1 MQALIQASIRR
12 PISVVVAVLMLI
24 VLGGLAAVSI
34 PVDILPVNRS
44 AAVQV
49 LTFYGGMPAES
60 VAKSITSRIE
70 RQTGQAAGRRR
81 QESRSIVGAS
91 IVRNYFRDG
100 VDLNSALAQV
110 NSLST
115 AAYKNMPPGTD
126 PPVILPFD
134 PTGTTPACV
143 IALDSK
149 TASEE
154 TLYEVGRYEVRNM
167 IMGLPGAN
175 APSIHGGKRRAILA
189 YLDRHQLEARQM
201 SPLDVM
207 DAIDRYN
214 LFLPTGDVR
223 FGDVN
228 YALDSSAMIDRVED
242 MGGIPLAVQDGQVT
256 FLRDVAEPTDGSI
269 VQTSLVRVN
278 GRRQTYIPVFRQA
291 GASTLAVVEGLRES
305 IDTMAQRL
313 SEPGISLRL
322 VMDQSVYVRQA
333 IHVLIEEGVLGAV
346 MCSLVILVFL
356 GSLRMT
362 AIAVLTIPLSVL
374 AAIAGLYATDQTINV
389 MTLAGLALAIGPLVD
404 LSVICLE
411 NTHRHLGL
419 CGDPRKAA
427 LLGTREVAMPAL
439 VATCCTLLVL
449 SPLAFIPDLGRFLF
463 LPMALAVG
471 FAMIGA
477 YVLSQTLVP
486 VCCAAWLRPHVHG
499 NETDEF
505 YGGEGGGRG
514 EGGGGHGVGSSD
526 HEPTVSAWGRLLLG
540 WERTLQRLNVAYETT
555 LRGVLRMRLVVVTV
569 AVAFLVGSVVMLGPG
584 LRRELFP
591 EVDSGSFEMTV
602 RAKSG
607 TALHV
612 TESRIA
618 EVESAIREKVGSD
631 LELVISE
638 AGVVAGWVAA
648 YTPNAGPMDAALK
661 VQLTPDRHGS
671 VQSHVRE
678 LREHFLHD
686 SEFDGLEFAFATG
699 GLIRTAMNEGKAT
712 PINVQLTGRD
722 LQTLRRIADDLRRDV
737 AEVEGIVDAR
747 VLQRF
752 DYPRYMIE
760 VDRTKAADLGLALPY
775 VIKNVV
781 AALSGSI
788 QFHKE
793 NFYID
798 PKTFNQ
804 YFVGVQY
811 PEQSIESL
819 QTLLDVPLTSPTQRR
834 SVPLRNLVRLHR
846 SSIPTEIVHHDVR
859 PTVELVMS
867 VDGRGLGQAAEEVGR
882 VLDRYGRR
890 HDDGHW
896 VPYAPDESAGAA
908 RETGEEVSSSNG
920 MSLKGTSSSGTTRA
934 TLPGS
939 QIVLGGEYSR
949 MQELFR
955 NLGVGMALSALLTYL
970 LMTVLFQ
977 SFRLPLVILGS
988 VPIGVGGVLV
998 MLAATDT
1005 AINVQSLLGVIF
1017 MISIVIANTVLLID
1031 FATNLRRAESLPRE
1045 EAIWRAASIR
1055 FRPVLMTAMVALLA
1069 LLPMAVASGHGAEA
1083 NAPLGRAV
1091 IGGLLAGLATTLF
1104 VTPCLYTFIAPGD
1117 RSAPG
1122 NRSASPTHVEA

>member
-1 MQALIQASIRR
+1 MKALIRASIRH
-12 PISVVVAVLMLI
+12 PITVVVMVLVLV
-24 VLGGLAAVSI
+24 VLGGLAATAI

-44 AAVQV
+44 AAVQT

-110 NSLST
+110 NSLAT

-143 IALDSK
+143 IALDSE
-149 TASEE
+149 TETEE
-154 TLYEVGRYEVRNM
+154 TLYEVGRFEVRNM

-175 APSIHGGKRRAILA
+175 APSIHGGRRRAILA
-189 YLDRHQLEARQM
+189 YLNRHQLEARQL

-207 DAIDRYN
+207 DAIDQYN

-228 YALDSSAMIDRVED
+228 YSLDSSAMIDRVED
-242 MGGIPLAVQDGQVT
+242 MGAIPLATQDGQVT
-256 FLRDVAEPTDGSI
+256 FLRDVAQPTDSST

-291 GASTLAVVEGLRES
+291 GASTLAVVANLRAS
-305 IDTMAQRL
+305 LDDMAKRL
-313 SEPGISLRL
+313 SRDGIALRL

-333 IHVLIEEGVLGAV
+333 INVLIEEGVLGAL

-356 GSLRMT
+356 GSVRMT
-362 AIAVLTIPLSVL
+362 FIAVLTIPLAVL
-374 AAIAGLYATDQTINV
+374 AAVAGLYATDQTINV

-411 NTHRHLGL
+411 NTHRHMGL
-419 CGDPRKAA
+419 CGNPRRAA
-427 LLGTREVAMPAL
+427 QLGTQEVALPAL

-449 SPLAFIPDLGRFLF
+449 SPLAFIPDLGQFLF

-471 FAMIGA
+471 FAMIAA
-477 YVLSQTLVP
+477 YLLSQTLVP
-486 VCCAAWLRPHVHG
+486 VCCAAWLKPHAAG
-499 NETDEF
+499 PTTGLED
-505 YGGEGGGRG
+505 
-514 EGGGGHGVGSSD
+514 GSSD
-526 HEPTVSAWGRLLLG
+526 AAFSGHTAFSDDAGRFETEAAACSQWERLLAG
-540 WERTLQRLNVAYETT
+540 WEVTLQRLNGAYAAT
-555 LRGVLRMRLVVVTV
+555 LDMMLRHRLAVVVL
-569 AVAFLVGSVVMLGPG
+569 AVTFLVSTLLAWGPQ

-591 EVDSGSFEMTV
+591 EVDSGAFEMTV
-602 RAKSG
+602 RAESG

-612 TESRIA
+612 TEQRIA
-618 EVESAIREKVGSD
+618 EVEEVIDESVGDD

-648 YTPNAGPMDAALK
+648 YTPNAGTMDGVLK
-661 VQLTPDRHGS
+661 VQLVSDRRES
-671 VQSHVRE
+671 AQRHVRR
-678 LREHFLHD
+678 LRETLSSDPRFSD
-686 SEFDGLEFAFATG
+686 LEFGFETG
-699 GLIRTAMNEGKAT
+699 GLIRSAMNDGKAT
-712 PINVQLTGRD
+712 PINVQMTGRD
-722 LQTLRRIADDLRRDV
+722 RQALQKIAEELKRDV
-737 AEVEGIVDAR
+737 AAVDGVVDPR
-747 VLQRF
+747 VLQRS
-752 DYPRYMIE
+752 DYPQYMIE
-760 VDRTKAADLGLALPY
+760 VDRTKAADLGLSLPY

-788 QFHKE
+788 QFHKQ

-798 PKTFNQ
+798 PETFNQ

-819 QTLLDVPLTSPTQRR
+819 QTLLDVPLTSPTQRQP
-834 SVPLRNLVRLHR
+834 VPLRNLVTLHH
-846 SSIPTEIVHHDVR
+846 STIPTEVVHHDVR
-859 PTVELVMS
+859 PTIELVMS
-867 VDGRGLGQAAEEVGR
+867 VEGRGLGQAAEEVGR
-882 VLDRYGRR
+882 VLDRYGQRQA
-890 HDDGHW
+890 DGSW
-896 VPYAPDESAGAA
+896 VPFAPQESDQTAGGP
-908 RETGEEVSSSNG
+908 RP
-920 MSLKGTSSSGTTRA
+920 
-934 TLPGS
+934 TLAGS
-939 QIVLGGEYSR
+939 QIVLSGEYSR

-955 NLGVGMALSALLTYL
+955 NLGAGLLLSALLTYL

-988 VPIGVGGVLV
+988 VPIGMGGVVV
-998 MLAATDT
+998 MLALTDT
-1005 AINVQSLLGVIF
+1005 AVNVQSLLGVIF
-1017 MISIVIANTVLLID
+1017 MISIVVANTVLLID
-1031 FATNLRRAESLPRE
+1031 FATNLRRAESLSAA
-1045 EAIWRAASIR
+1045 EAIRQAASIR
-1055 FRPVLMTAMVALLA
+1055 FRPVLMTALVALLA
-1069 LLPMAVASGHGAEA
+1069 LLPMAIASGHGAEA

-1104 VTPCLYTFIAPGD
+1104 VTPCLYTFIAP
-1117 RSAPG
+1117 AI
-1122 NRSASPTHVEA
+1122 RSASPERAVAGTATG